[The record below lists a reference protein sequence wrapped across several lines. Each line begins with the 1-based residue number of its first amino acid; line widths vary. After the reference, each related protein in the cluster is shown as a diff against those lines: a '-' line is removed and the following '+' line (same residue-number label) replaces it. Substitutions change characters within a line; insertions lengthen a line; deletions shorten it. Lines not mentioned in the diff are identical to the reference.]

1 MERHMK
7 WRTLL
12 VGSLAMF
19 LACSS
24 NAANPV
30 VVMDTSYGPIKIE
43 LFEDK
48 APITVK
54 NFLTYTEE
62 KFFDGLIFHRVM
74 DDFMIQG
81 GGFEP
86 GMKVQ
91 KTHDPIKNEADNG
104 LSKPRGPISLAPNN
118 S

>member
-1 MERHMK
+1 MR
-7 WRTLL
+7 WRIIV
-12 VGSLAMF
+12 VGLLAMIT
-19 LACSS
+19 ACSS
-24 NAANPV
+24 DAANPV
-30 VVMDTSYGPIKIE
+30 VVMDNSYGPIKIE

-62 KFFDGLIFHRVM
+62 KFYDGLIFHRVM
-74 DDFMIQG
+74 PEFMIQG

-86 GMKVQ
+86 GMKEK

-104 LSKPRGPISLAPNN
+104 LSNLRGTIAMARTN
-118 S
+118 